1 MSSHA
6 ARSKLDSRVGWDLF
20 RRSTAGLMSES
31 ALGNQGQGGTTYGR
45 QLDWDKCDGP
55 MMSTVSDGSLTRSWW
70 GLSPEAHDK
79 GTRGR

>member
-6 ARSKLDSRVGWDLF
+6 TRSKLDGRVGWDLF
-20 RRSTAGLMSES
+20 RRSTAGGWCRS
-31 ALGNQGQGGTTYGR
+31 ARGSGQQR
-45 QLDWDKCDGP
+45 LLSSVFRVDD
-55 MMSTVSDGSLTRSWW
+55 STVCDAWLTRSLL